1 MLIMEHSKTNRT
13 DLFQNQLKNFKALLS
28 GSKMATLS
36 AVFLAT
42 FSLVTAYMTRSNLW
56 QAIPLLFGSAVQ
68 IGYIFKYLQLDDIKQ
83 KSYTQK
89 SLQSS
94 VAKFKV
100 YISNRK
106 KYEMFVM
113 SFWIITMVPYA
124 LNYESTLI
132 VVSGCILYIIL
143 VSFFGSLAFKK
154 VDSNIELLE
163 ATLKNA
169 VQSY

>member
-1 MLIMEHSKTNRT
+1 MEQSRTNRT

-42 FSLVTAYMTRSNLW
+42 FSLVTAYMTRSNLG
-56 QAIPLLFGSAVQ
+56 QAIPLLLGSIVQ
-68 IGYIFKYLQLDDIKQ
+68 IVYIFKYLQLDDIKQ

-89 SLQSS
+89 SLKSS
-94 VAKFKV
+94 VVKFKV
-100 YISNRK
+100 YMSNRK

-113 SFWIITMVPYA
+113 SFWIIMMVPYA
-124 LNYESTLI
+124 LNYESILI
-132 VVSGCILYIIL
+132 VVSGCILYIVL

-154 VDSNIELLE
+154 VDNNIELLE

-169 VQSY
+169 VQ

>member
-1 MLIMEHSKTNRT
+1 MEQSRTNRT

-42 FSLVTAYMTRSNLW
+42 FSLVTAYMTRSNLG
-56 QAIPLLFGSAVQ
+56 QAIPLLLGSIVQ
-68 IGYIFKYLQLDDIKQ
+68 IVYIFKYLQLDDIKQ

-89 SLQSS
+89 SLKSS
-94 VAKFKV
+94 VVKFKV
-100 YISNRK
+100 YMSNRK

-113 SFWIITMVPYA
+113 SFWIIMMVPYA

-132 VVSGCILYIIL
+132 VVSGCILYIVL

-154 VDSNIELLE
+154 VDNNIELLE

-169 VQSY
+169 VQ

>member
-1 MLIMEHSKTNRT
+1 MEHSKTNRT

-42 FSLVTAYMTRSNLW
+42 FSLVTAYMTRSSLG
-56 QAIPLLFGSAVQ
+56 QAIPLLLGSVVQ
-68 IGYIFKYLQLDDIKQ
+68 IVYIFKYLQLDDIKQ
-83 KSYTQK
+83 KSYTQT
-89 SLQSS
+89 SLKSS
-94 VAKFKV
+94 VAKFKI

-113 SFWIITMVPYA
+113 SFWIIMMVPYA
-124 LNYESTLI
+124 LNFESTLI
-132 VVSGCILYIIL
+132 VISGCILYIVL

-154 VDSNIELLE
+154 VDNNIELLE
-163 ATLKNA
+163 ATLKHA
-169 VQSY
+169 IQSY

>member
-1 MLIMEHSKTNRT
+1 MEQSRTNRT

-42 FSLVTAYMTRSNLW
+42 FSLVTAYMTRSNLG
-56 QAIPLLFGSAVQ
+56 QAMPLLLGSIVQ
-68 IGYIFKYLQLDDIKQ
+68 IVYIFKYLQLDDIKQ

-89 SLQSS
+89 SLKSS
-94 VAKFKV
+94 VVKFKV
-100 YISNRK
+100 YMSNRK

-113 SFWIITMVPYA
+113 SFWIIMMVPYA

-132 VVSGCILYIIL
+132 VVSGCILYIVL

-154 VDSNIELLE
+154 VDNNIELLE

-169 VQSY
+169 VQ